1 MKSILNYKKP
11 AFGVIVIGVFIGGIL
26 AIWFLIHPVTTLGDE
41 LSVFIDGQ
49 ICEHHYS
56 PGHTEQNF
64 IAVHHKTLGVK
75 RNLRTTTVYLWV
87 LYMEYSYENGAIKE
101 EAGAHTPTVITVK
114 QTGEHGHYELVEY
127 WTPRDGSY
135 YADDI
140 RDKFPWYLHGKALD
154 SQLYIDE
161 QEDFCDSAAQEYF
174 KGESYPKIGKNSKV
188 KDTYEKTP
196 ADMVQNAYDNEEF
209 VITVEHCQMDDG
221 LWVVGDSAYMY
232 RLEITGRMNNAAK
245 DTTYIVLSNRKHI
258 SFEQTWR
265 ASGLSSDLD
274 DYFDPTEAVIVG
286 YKLF

>member
-1 MKSILNYKKP
+1 MKLR
-11 AFGVIVIGVFIGGIL
+11 FGIAIGVGIIGIIL
-26 AIWFLIHPVTTLGDE
+26 GVFFLIHPVGTLDEE
-41 LSVFIDGQ
+41 LSIFIDGQ

-87 LYMEYSYENGAIKE
+87 LYMEYSYENGEIKE

-114 QTGEHGHYELVEY
+114 ETGKHGHYELEEY

-188 KDTYEKTP
+188 KDTYKKTP
-196 ADMVQNAYDNEEF
+196 ADMIQKAYDNEEF
-209 VITVEHCQMDDG
+209 VISMEHCQMDDG
-221 LWVVGDSAYMY
+221 LWVAGDYAYMY

-245 DTTYIVLSNRKHI
+245 DTTYIVLSNRKYI

-265 ASGLSSDLD
+265 ASGLSSNMD

-286 YKLF
+286 HKLF